1 MISGAAAT
9 TRGPPTCVAT
19 ARRTPKTSSE
29 VTPAATAFA
38 TAGVCA
44 AAMLAPAPAP
54 VVPVVAVFCVLVPM
68 VAAWELRAAIST
80 LRHRAPLSE
89 ARAIAGLRRGL
100 AELPEIEHPLGL

>member
-1 MISGAAAT
+1 MLPIAT
-9 TRGPPTCVAT
+9 RSPTRGQ
-19 ARRTPKTSSE
+19 
-29 VTPAATAFA
+29 AALLCAMAVMAAFA

-54 VVPVVAVFCVLVPM
+54 VVPVLAVFCVLVPM
-68 VAAWELRAAIST
+68 VAAWELPAAIST